1 MLIRWITKFC
11 NFAMDLENAGELLSA
26 VWVIPESEP
35 FREPGFASFP
45 DYETVSACV
54 RSFAWE
60 IKFHWF

>member
-1 MLIRWITKFC
+1 
-11 NFAMDLENAGELLSA
+11 MDLENAGELLSA